1 MVQYAGWKFKEG
13 VPTEHMPGETSDIY
27 HAYAPFYD
35 GSGQIRFAVLF
46 AHYLLGDVLPRHPV
60 AGRRALDLACG
71 TGTLALILADA
82 GWLVVG
88 VDRSPAMLAI
98 AHSRAQAV
106 DAAIRPQFI
115 EADIRWLWQKTAR
128 AEPGEPVEA
137 LRRGSFDLVT
147 CAYDSLNYMLTEED
161 LAACFST
168 AAEALAPH
176 GLFLAD
182 MNTRHFLEH
191 DWGEA
196 EIIERPGFIQ
206 VNRSRFDPETACSTM
221 RLIGFVGD
229 DGSGYERF
237 EEIHIERAYPPETV
251 TALINAAG
259 LTVEA
264 VYDCFTTQ
272 PVGERTQRIAW
283 VARKR

>member
-1 MVQYAGWKFKEG
+1 
-13 VPTEHMPGETSDIY
+13 MPGATSDIY

-35 GSGQIRFAVLF
+35 GSGQIRFAALF
-46 AHYLLGDVLPRHPV
+46 ANYLLGDILPRHPV

-82 GWLVVG
+82 GWFVTG
-88 VDRSPAMLAI
+88 VDRSSAMIAI
-98 AHSRAQAV
+98 ARSRAQSV
-106 DAAIRPQFI
+106 DAVVRPQFI
-115 EADIRWLWQKTAR
+115 EADMRWLWQETAR
-128 AEPGEPVEA
+128 IGQAEAAEA
-137 LRRGSFDLVT
+137 LQRGFFDLVT
-147 CAYDSLNYMLTEED
+147 CTYDSLNYMLTEED

-168 AAEALAPH
+168 AAEALAPE
-176 GLFLAD
+176 GLFVAD
-182 MNTRHFLEH
+182 MNTRYFLEH
-191 DWGEA
+191 EWGEV

-206 VNRSRFDPETACSTM
+206 VNRSHFDPLTACSTM

-229 DGSGYERF
+229 DDDGYERF
-237 EEIHIERAYPPETV
+237 EEVHIERAYPPETV
-251 TALINAAG
+251 TSLIGAAG

-272 PVGERTQRIAW
+272 PIGERTQRIAW

>member
-1 MVQYAGWKFKEG
+1 
-13 VPTEHMPGETSDIY
+13 MPDETSDIY
-27 HAYAPFYD
+27 CAYAPFYD
-35 GSGQIRFAVLF
+35 GSGQIRFAILF
-46 AHYLLGDVLPRHPV
+46 AHYLLGDILPRHPV

-88 VDRSPAMLAI
+88 VDRSPAMIAI
-98 AHSRAQAV
+98 AGNRAQSVDTAV
-106 DAAIRPQFI
+106 RPHFI
-115 EADIRWLWQKTAR
+115 EADMRWLWREMPHTTD
-128 AEPGEPVEA
+128 EA
-137 LRRGSFDLVT
+137 TETLRRGSFDLVT
-147 CAYDSLNYMLTEED
+147 CTYDSLNYMLTEED

-168 AAEALAPH
+168 AADALAPE
-176 GLFLAD
+176 GLFVAD

-191 DWGEA
+191 DWGEV

-206 VNRSRFDPETACSTM
+206 VNRSRFDPATNCSTM

-229 DGSGYERF
+229 DHSGYERF

-251 TALINAAG
+251 AMLIGAAG
-259 LTVEA
+259 LSVEA

-272 PVGERTQRIAW
+272 PIGERTQRIAW
-283 VARKR
+283 IARKR